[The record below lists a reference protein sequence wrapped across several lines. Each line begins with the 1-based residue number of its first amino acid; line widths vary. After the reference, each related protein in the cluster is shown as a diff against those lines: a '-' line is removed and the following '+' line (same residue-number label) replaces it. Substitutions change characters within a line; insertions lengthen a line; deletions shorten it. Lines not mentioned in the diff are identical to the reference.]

1 METLT
6 YMKAL
11 TYIVGTVILFYLF
24 LIWLKK
30 KKRNSKIDSIKA
42 LSTLLN
48 ITVQVDQS
56 VAEEEMQK
64 VSHCLYDLIKRSGPN
79 GPFSEYW
86 TKDEGVDFLDPEVV
100 SSMCAASGIYV
111 SEMEL
116 KHGDTEMDSKVYAAF
131 DSLTNLIIKDHRE
144 YTFRA
149 LVTLCGI
156 DSGLH
161 PNELKALDYL
171 AEKLK
176 IENKDSMV
184 EEERKRVEQVHRSHS
199 ARS

>member
-30 KKRNSKIDSIKA
+30 KKRNPKIDSIKA

-64 VSHCLYDLIKRSGPN
+64 VSHCLYDLIKRKPN
-79 GPFSEYW
+79 
-86 TKDEGVDFLDPEVV
+86 K
-100 SSMCAASGIYV
+100 
-111 SEMEL
+111 
-116 KHGDTEMDSKVYAAF
+116 
-131 DSLTNLIIKDHRE
+131 IIANPK
-144 YTFRA
+144 
-149 LVTLCGI
+149 
-156 DSGLH
+156 
-161 PNELKALDYL
+161 PNA
-171 AEKLK
+171 
-176 IENKDSMV
+176 I
-184 EEERKRVEQVHRSHS
+184 
-199 ARS
+199 